1 MAHSIDFSEIIIPD
15 ELIASFPEAERD
27 KCRLF
32 CLNKE
37 NGNIKHLIFSDVVDL
52 FKKNDLL
59 VFNNTKVV
67 NARLYANKSTGGSVE
82 ILLLKSL
89 SKHNWQCLLKGKN
102 IKKGSNLHIKKSDV
116 VVEVVNIDQGHYEIQ
131 FPSSVDVYELMDMTG
146 QIPLPPYIKREPVAS
161 DYEMYQTV
169 FAKQKGSVASPTA
182 SLHFTEG
189 LIDKIKSKGVDVQ
202 FVTLHVGYGTFSPV
216 RDPETHAIHEEY
228 FSLDSGIEN
237 AVTQCKKKGGR
248 VWAVGTTVVRT
259 LETAFDENKHLKNN
273 SGWSSLFIKGS
284 YKFKIV
290 DCLITNF
297 HHPSTSLMYLVSAFA
312 GEDKIISAYKEAV
325 EKEYRMLSY
334 GDSMVIL
341 G

>member
-1 MAHSIDFSEIIIPD
+1 MKFSEIVIPD
-15 ELIASFPEAERD
+15 ELIASFPEPERD

-37 NGNIKHLIFSDVVDL
+37 NGDIQHLIFSDVIDL

-67 NARLYANKSTGGSVE
+67 NARLYATKNTGGAVE

-89 SKHNWQCLLKGKN
+89 SEHNWQCLLKGKH
-102 IKKGSNLHIKKSDV
+102 IKKGTTLHVKKSDV
-116 VVEVVNIDQGHYEIQ
+116 VVEVINVDQGYYEIQ
-131 FPSSVDVYELMDMTG
+131 FPSSVDVYELMDLAG
-146 QIPLPPYIKREPVAS
+146 QIPLPPYIKREPVIS

-182 SLHFTEG
+182 SLHFTKE
-189 LIDKIKSKGVDVQ
+189 LIDKIKSKGVDVH
-202 FVTLHVGYGTFSPV
+202 FVTLHVGYGTFSLV
-216 RDPETHAIHEEY
+216 RDPETHVMHEEY
-228 FSLDSGIEN
+228 FSLDRSIED
-237 AVTQCKKKGGR
+237 AVLQCKKKGGR

-259 LETAFDENKHLKNN
+259 LETAFDEMKHLKNT
-273 SGWSSLFIKGS
+273 SGCSSLFIKHP
-284 YKFKIV
+284 YKFKVV
-290 DCLITNF
+290 DCMITNF

-325 EKEYRMLSY
+325 EKKYRMLSY
-334 GDSMVIL
+334 GDSMAII